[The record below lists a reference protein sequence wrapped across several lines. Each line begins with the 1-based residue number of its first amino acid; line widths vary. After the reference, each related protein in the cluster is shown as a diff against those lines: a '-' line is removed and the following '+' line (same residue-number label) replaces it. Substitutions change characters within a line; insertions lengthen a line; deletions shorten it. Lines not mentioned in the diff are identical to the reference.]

1 MRAADACPAL
11 RPELEVSPLQ
21 ICLIIIVIIAIF
33 NITLTCLFIIIIMI
47 CIIIVLIRR
56 FSLERVTLV
65 DHFLSSSA
73 EVPEPKLRMTLH
85 LQRSSQILMT
95 MTHCTT
101 VSFTQHGPKISS
113 SDRSWHFKKVL
124 FKKELPPVK
133 IFWRHGPSR
142 QTASS
147 RSEKFSSL

>member
-1 MRAADACPAL
+1 MRTADACPAL

-21 ICLIIIVIIAIF
+21 ICYHRIVIIVIF
-33 NITLTCLFIIIIMI
+33 NITLTCLLITIIMI

-73 EVPEPKLRMTLH
+73 EVSQPKLRMTLH

-101 VSFTQHGPKISS
+101 VSFTQHIGVIGLGF
-113 SDRSWHFKKVL
+113 FKKFFL
-124 FKKELPPVK
+124 K
-133 IFWRHGPSR
+133 
-142 QTASS
+142 
-147 RSEKFSSL
+147 RSFHL

>member
-33 NITLTCLFIIIIMI
+33 NITLTCLFIIIIMF

-73 EVPEPKLRMTLH
+73 EVSQPKSRMRLH

-101 VSFTQHGPKISS
+101 VSFTQHGPKISW
-113 SDRSWHFKKVL
+113 SDRSWL
-124 FKKELPPVK
+124 FKKFFLKRDSTCKDLPAPWTLQANCFLS
-133 IFWRHGPSR
+133 I
-142 QTASS
+142 
-147 RSEKFSSL
+147 

>member
-21 ICLIIIVIIAIF
+21 ICYHRIVIIAIF
-33 NITLTCLFIIIIMI
+33 NITLNCLLIIIIII

-73 EVPEPKLRMTLH
+73 EVSQPKLRMTLH
-85 LQRSSQILMT
+85 LQRNSQILIT
-95 MTHCTT
+95 MTHCTLCHLH
-101 VSFTQHGPKISS
+101 SMDQRYIGLIGLGF
-113 SDRSWHFKKVL
+113 FKKIL
-124 FKKELPPVK
+124 F
-133 IFWRHGPSR
+133 
-142 QTASS
+142 
-147 RSEKFSSL
+147 

>member
-21 ICLIIIVIIAIF
+21 ICYHRIVIIVIF
-33 NITLTCLFIIIIMI
+33 NITLTCLLITIIMI

-73 EVPEPKLRMTLH
+73 EVSQPKLRMTLH

-101 VSFTQHGPKISS
+101 VSFTQHIEVIGLG
-113 SDRSWHFKKVL
+113 F

-133 IFWRHGPSR
+133 IFRRHGPSR